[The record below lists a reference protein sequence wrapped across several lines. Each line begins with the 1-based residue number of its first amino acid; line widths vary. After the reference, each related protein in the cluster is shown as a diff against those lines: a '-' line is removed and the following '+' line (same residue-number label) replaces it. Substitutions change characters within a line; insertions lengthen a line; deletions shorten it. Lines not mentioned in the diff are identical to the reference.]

1 VTPRVTWIGATAA
14 AVLLAFGAGFV
25 MFARAVAGYVP
36 GPVPR
41 ADAIVVLTGADLRLP
56 AGAQLLKEGRGARLL
71 ISGVNAQTRPSDL
84 KRISGLPERLFAARV
99 DIGYAAHTTSD
110 NAAET
115 RAWAKEKGY
124 TRLIVVTSSYHMP
137 RSLLELRRTMPGVT
151 LLPHPVLSNRVH
163 AARWWMDA
171 YTARVLLGEY
181 VRFLP
186 SAARYGAARL
196 LSWEESAVAG
206 TRRGASG

>member
-1 VTPRVTWIGATAA
+1 VTRRVTWIGA
-14 AVLLAFGAGFV
+14 AVAVGLLAFGAGFV
-25 MFARAVAGYVP
+25 IFARTVAGYVP

-56 AGAQLLKEGRGARLL
+56 AAAQLLQEGRGARLL
-71 ISGVNAQTRPSDL
+71 ISGVNTQTRPSDL
-84 KRISGLPERLFAARV
+84 KRLSGLPERLFAARV
-99 DIGYAAHTTSD
+99 DIGYTAHSTSD

-115 RAWAKEKGY
+115 RAWAKERGY
-124 TRLIVVTSSYHMP
+124 TKLIVVTSSYHMP

-151 LLPHPVLSNRVH
+151 LLPHPVVSNRVH

-171 YTARVLLGEY
+171 HTTRVLLGEY
-181 VRFLP
+181 VRLLP

-196 LSWEESAVAG
+196 LNWEESAVAG
-206 TRRGASG
+206 TGHSASG

>member
-1 VTPRVTWIGATAA
+1 VAVT
-14 AVLLAFGAGFV
+14 LLAFGAGFA
-25 MFARAVAGYVP
+25 MFARTVAGYVP
-36 GPVPR
+36 GPAPR
-41 ADAIVVLTGADLRLP
+41 ADAIVVLTGADLRLL
-56 AGAQLLKEGRGARLL
+56 AGAKLLKEGRGARLL
-71 ISGVNAQTRPSDL
+71 ISGVNTQTRPSDL
-84 KRISGLPERLFAARV
+84 KRLSGLSERLFAARV

-124 TRLIVVTSSYHMP
+124 AKLIVVTSSYHMP
-137 RSLLELRRTMPGVT
+137 RSLLELRRTMPRVT
-151 LLPHPVLSNRVH
+151 LLPHPVVSNRVH

-171 YTARVLLGEY
+171 YTTRVLLGEY

-196 LSWEESAVAG
+196 LSWEESAVAD
-206 TRRGASG
+206 TRRGAPG